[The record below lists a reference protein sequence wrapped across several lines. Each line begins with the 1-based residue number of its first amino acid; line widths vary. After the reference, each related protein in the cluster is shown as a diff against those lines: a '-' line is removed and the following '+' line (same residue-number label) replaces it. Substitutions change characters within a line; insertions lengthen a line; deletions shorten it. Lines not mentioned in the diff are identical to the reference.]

1 MYLPICP
8 NCNFEFPYENWEYRI
23 CSNCDHTRKEDEK
36 SDAHELIVID
46 SNGNR
51 LADWDSIIIIK
62 DLKFKWWSI
71 KQGTKV
77 KNIRLVDG
85 DHNIDCKVEG
95 IWAMA
100 LKSEFV
106 KKI

>member
-1 MYLPICP
+1 MELPICP
-8 NCNFEFPYENWEYRI
+8 NCSFEFPYEEGTERV
-23 CSNCDHTRKEDEK
+23 CSNCDHRRKEEK
-36 SDAHELIVID
+36 ADSDTLIVID
-46 SNGNR
+46 SNGNQ
-51 LADWDSIIIIK
+51 LANWDSIIIIK

-77 KNIRLVDG
+77 KNIRLVHG

-106 KKI
+106 KKT

>member
-1 MYLPICP
+1 MELPICP
-8 NCNFEFPYENWEYRI
+8 NCSFEFPYEEGTERV
-23 CSNCDHTRKEDEK
+23 CSNCDHRRKEEK
-36 SDAHELIVID
+36 TNSDTLIVID
-46 SNGNR
+46 SNGNQ
-51 LADWDSIIIIK
+51 LANWDSIIIIK

-77 KNIRLVDG
+77 KNIRLVHG

-106 KKI
+106 KKA

>member
-1 MYLPICP
+1 MELPICP
-8 NCNFEFPYENWEYRI
+8 NCSFEFPYEEGVGRV
-23 CSNCDHTRKEDEK
+23 CSNCDHRRKEEK
-36 SDAHELIVID
+36 TDSNTLIVID
-46 SNGNR
+46 SNGNQ
-51 LADWDSIIIIK
+51 LANWDNIIIIK

-77 KNIRLVDG
+77 KNIKLVHG

-106 KKI
+106 KKA